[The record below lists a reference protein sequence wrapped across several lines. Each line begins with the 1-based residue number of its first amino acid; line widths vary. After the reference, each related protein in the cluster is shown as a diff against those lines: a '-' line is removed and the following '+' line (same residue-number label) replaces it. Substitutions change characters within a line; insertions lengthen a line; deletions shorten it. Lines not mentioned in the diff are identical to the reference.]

1 MNHSYR
7 PSVRVGPAYGSGRPE
22 RRPLNGLVSTS
33 YGNQCGV
40 ARCGSDHLPALQLP
54 SPSVAQPPGFKNSQP
69 KRVDCYGQPKRVPD
83 LSHAVIGTD
92 ADLRDL
98 DSGTDFHCAS
108 PISDAEF
115 DAPSVLLPPSPGSDD
130 VEPLEPL
137 QDLNRSEFSHR
148 ALDGLGHCSP
158 IPNGYLHFGSTLFD
172 GSDIKEDEPPGREDL
187 VPFYHS
193 SRSTQ
198 GQTDADGSRADN
210 RTYKP
215 TLFNLMSKTIS
226 ELNPTLSPSALPEIT
241 MRDGWNEGEE
251 CDSDGELNSPADPG
265 LISPTGTKSNASPV
279 RTNEAYLL
287 YRWIRSH
294 FST

>member
-1 MNHSYR
+1 MSHSYR
-7 PSVRVGPAYGSGRPE
+7 PSVRVDPAYCSGQPE

-40 ARCGSDHLPALQLP
+40 ARPGSDHLSAVQLP
-54 SPSVAQPPGFKNSQP
+54 SPSGFKNSQP
-69 KRVDCYGQPKRVPD
+69 KRADCYGQLKRERD
-83 LSHAVIGTD
+83 LNHSVIGSD

-98 DSGTDFHCAS
+98 GPGTDFQCAS

-115 DAPSVLLPPSPGSDD
+115 DASSVLLPPSPGSDD

-137 QDLNRSEFSHR
+137 QDLNRTEFSHR
-148 ALDGLGHCSP
+148 GLDGLGHCSP
-158 IPNGYLHFGSTLFD
+158 IPNGYLHFGSTLFG

-187 VPFYHS
+187 APFYHS

-198 GQTDADGSRADN
+198 GQTDADVSRADN

-241 MRDGWNEGEE
+241 MRDGWNAGEE
-251 CDSDGELNSPADPG
+251 CDSDGELSSPIDPG
-265 LISPTGTKSNASPV
+265 LISPTGTKSNASAV
-279 RTNEAYLL
+279 RTNEAYFLC
-287 YRWIRSH
+287 RWIRSQ